1 MCGSHCAR
9 GSSDV
14 PARRGMAVR
23 RGPVRASVAA
33 PLVLCLLLAAG
44 SVAGQQVGEDVADV
58 DPANVHGPVDL
69 SLRAGATTDATEEL
83 LDEIYPLRG
92 AMINALVGGID
103 EETLIASIQD
113 PENENVAA
121 ALCQLGNLCAAQG
134 NEDDALKC
142 YQAAAERFDMGGMYN
157 YANALLRGRGCD
169 KNEAAA
175 TGWFREA
182 ATMVCDSTGFIQRH
196 LPRRILVSEPGEE
209 ETEELLIEYDN
220 KREFVKHIESAKSG
234 QVLWHDPDGSQP
246 AELLEDLFKDLD
258 VEWNDEDSK
267 SSVLPDFGPPS
278 PLWAG
283 FKQAVIDVG
292 KMVSDSLEPMA
303 ANIDFEEGTV
313 EVRNGN
319 GSQRQLTAK
328 ETLAAMLLTLS
339 LNRGKA
345 DSDEEY
351 TETLLKSEGWL
362 AGLDVLQKGAAAG
375 DADMCAVLGALS
387 DVGLGV
393 SHDPDKAHELMLV
406 AAKKG
411 VPEAMTNVG
420 LHLVRKEQEAREAG
434 AKVPGKRY
442 PVAPS
447 LVAPL
452 WKYLPWPV
460 RSLLAMVF
468 GSGAVSEGRM
478 WLHKAAEAGCGAGAY
493 NLAVALQEDGTDLS
507 RPHGINGVG
516 GPGGGAR
523 GVEGRRQ
530 LGRCKVISALYL
542 QAAKKGHGAA
552 MNNLALMYLF
562 GSHPEGRN
570 LVQAR
575 KWLRKAAEEPSGVFL
590 ATDKF
595 AKELF
600 DGSEFEEEDPDR
612 DLSEVPS
619 FFPGARVLSALCAR
633 VHGGC
638 GGGQEEEEEEEAKEE
653 DDTHREAERWSDR
666 HTDRVRGHTQ
676 NATWQLTLEA
686 ITPAAGARK
695 EPS

>member
-1 MCGSHCAR
+1 
-9 GSSDV
+9 
-14 PARRGMAVR
+14 
-23 RGPVRASVAA
+23 VAA

-58 DPANVHGPVDL
+58 DSAKVHGPLDL

-83 LDEIYPLRG
+83 MDEIYPLRG
-92 AMINALVGGID
+92 AVIDALVGGID
-103 EETLIASIQD
+103 EEALIASIQD
-113 PENENVAA
+113 PENENAAA
-121 ALCQLGNLCAAQG
+121 ALCQLGNLCATQG
-134 NEDDALKC
+134 HEDDALKC

-175 TGWFREA
+175 TAWFREV

-209 ETEELLIEYDN
+209 ETEELLIEYDD

-246 AELLEDLFKDLD
+246 AELLEDLFKNLD
-258 VEWNDEDSK
+258 VQWKDEDSK
-267 SSVLPDFGPPS
+267 GSVLPNFAPPS

-283 FKQAVIDVG
+283 FKEAVIDVG

-303 ANIDFEEGTV
+303 ANMDFEEGTV
-313 EVRNGN
+313 EVRNGD

-362 AGLDVLQKGAAAG
+362 AGLDVLQKGAAGG

-393 SHDPDKAHELMLV
+393 PHDPDKAHELMLV

-420 LHLVRKEQEAREAG
+420 LHLVRKEQDALEAG

-452 WKYLPWPV
+452 WKYLPLQV
-460 RSLLAMVF
+460 RSLLAMVCR
-468 GSGAVSEGRM
+468 SGAVSEGRM
-478 WLHKAAEAGCGAGAY
+478 WLHKAADAGCGAGAY
-493 NLAVALQEDGTDLS
+493 NLAVALQEDGPDLS

-516 GPGGGAR
+516 GRGGGG

-530 LGRCKVISALYL
+530 LGRCKVIADLYF

-612 DLSEVPS
+612 DLSEVPN
-619 FFPGARVLSALCAR
+619 FFLTRACLVRCVCAGIR
-633 VHGGC
+633 WVRRRTGGR
-638 GGGQEEEEEEEAKEE
+638 GGGGGGGAGRGGGGHTQ
-653 DDTHREAERWSDR
+653 RGRERWSDR
-666 HTDRVRGHTQ
+666 HADRERAHTQ

-686 ITPAAGARK
+686 ITPAAGARE

>member
-1 MCGSHCAR
+1 M
-9 GSSDV
+9 
-14 PARRGMAVR
+14 
-23 RGPVRASVAA
+23 
-33 PLVLCLLLAAG
+33 
-44 SVAGQQVGEDVADV
+44 
-58 DPANVHGPVDL
+58 
-69 SLRAGATTDATEEL
+69 
-83 LDEIYPLRG
+83 DEIYPLRG
-92 AMINALVGGID
+92 AVIDALVGETD
-103 EETLIASIQD
+103 EEALIASMQD
-113 PENENVAA
+113 PENGNAAA
-121 ALCQLGNLCAAQG
+121 ALCQLGNLCATQG
-134 NEDDALKC
+134 HEDDALKC

-175 TGWFREA
+175 TAWFREA

-209 ETEELLIEYDN
+209 ETEELLIEYDD

-258 VEWNDEDSK
+258 VEWKDEDSK
-267 SSVLPDFGPPS
+267 SSVLPDFAPPS

-283 FKQAVIDVG
+283 FKEAVIDVG
-292 KMVSDSLEPMA
+292 KMVSDSLEPMT
-303 ANIDFEEGTV
+303 ANMDFEEGTV
-313 EVRNGN
+313 EVRNGD

-393 SHDPDKAHELMLV
+393 PHDPDKAHELMLV

-420 LHLVRKEQEAREAG
+420 LHLVRKEQEALEAG

-460 RSLLAMVF
+460 RSLLAMMC

-478 WLHKAAEAGCGAGAY
+478 WLHKAADAGCGAGAY
-493 NLAVALQEDGTDLS
+493 NLAVALQEDGADLS
-507 RPHGINGVG
+507 GPHGINGVG
-516 GPGGGAR
+516 GRGGGGWR

-530 LGRCKVISALYL
+530 LGRCKVIADLYF

-612 DLSEVPS
+612 DLSEVPI
-619 FFPGARVLSALCAR
+619 FFFDARLLSALR
-633 VHGGC
+633 VRGGTL
-638 GGGQEEEEEEEAKEE
+638 GAKEE
-653 DDTHREAERWSDR
+653 GRRKRKRRRRRRRQRRSRTHTERQREMERQTHRQSERTHSKCN
-666 HTDRVRGHTQ
+666 V
-676 NATWQLTLEA
+676 ATHA
-686 ITPAAGARK
+686 
-695 EPS
+695 